1 LTDTTRSSNSNTDGP
16 HQRLGQIALL
26 VRDYDEAL
34 DYFIRT
40 LGFECIKDTVQSETK
55 RWVVV
60 APPGSTGMHVLLA
73 KAKNDAE
80 TSRIGDQ
87 TGGRVF
93 LFLYTNDFKAYYERL
108 RLAGVDFTEEPR
120 QEAYGHVVVF
130 RDLYGNLWDLIERA

>member
-1 LTDTTRSSNSNTDGP
+1 MTDTTRSSNSNTDGP

-26 VRDYDEAL
+26 VRDYDESL

-60 APPGSTGMHVLLA
+60 TPPGSTRMHVPLA
-73 KAKNDAE
+73 KAKNNTE

-93 LFLYTNDFKAYYERL
+93 LFLYTDDFKTYYERL

-120 QEAYGHVVVF
+120 
-130 RDLYGNLWDLIERA
+130 